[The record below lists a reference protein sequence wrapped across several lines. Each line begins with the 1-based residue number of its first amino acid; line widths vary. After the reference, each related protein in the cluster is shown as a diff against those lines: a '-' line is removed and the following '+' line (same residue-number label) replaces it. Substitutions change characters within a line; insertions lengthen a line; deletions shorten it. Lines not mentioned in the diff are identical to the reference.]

1 MEVGD
6 VEQNQA
12 GLQKAAALVVEL
24 YGQGAV
30 QYASARAVLLEKQ
43 GDAMGAAAWH
53 RVLSVIEDLLRTS

>member
-12 GLQKAAALVVEL
+12 GLQKAAVLVVEL
-24 YGQGAV
+24 YGQGAAR
-30 QYASARAVLLEKQ
+30 YASARAALLKKQ

-53 RVLSVIEDLLRTS
+53 RVLSLVEDLLRTS